1 MVDFQREKMSS
12 SGEEE
17 EVGPSVESNNPEE
30 RIAARRIRIQRRIEA
45 AKRLIYGVGGVHLDK
60 QSHRG
65 QSSFIIYVIPHTLSN
80 KRIREPLAPDPC

>member
-1 MVDFQREKMSS
+1 MSS

-45 AKRLIYGVGGVHLDK
+45 AKRLIYGVGGVLLDK
-60 QSHRG
+60 HSLNFLKYHW
-65 QSSFIIYVIPHTLSN
+65 
-80 KRIREPLAPDPC
+80 